1 MVKTADKN
9 LKQDKDYSLSKGYF
23 QTLLTFLYKDVIN
36 KDKKDLADS
45 KPPIDSPF
53 NKQKRPFN
61 YCMVE
66 KMAYVPNLKSH
77 RILSKV
83 SQKLRAYANC
93 SFSKD
98 I

>member
-45 KPPIDSPF
+45 KSPLDSLF

-77 RILSKV
+77 GI
-83 SQKLRAYANC
+83 
-93 SFSKD
+93 
-98 I
+98 